1 MEKENSPDLS
11 KISVDKS
18 EKMKSP
24 QSNIKINKTNNKEE
38 KKRYKNHHVNQ
49 LKQQESESENNLLLN
64 PKMDIQ
70 K

>member
-38 KKRYKNHHVNQ
+38 KEKV
-49 LKQQESESENNLLLN
+49 
-64 PKMDIQ
+64 
-70 K
+70 